1 MYRYRVGIRPLSTYE
16 KSIFFG
22 TKIGCNMFDLKHYCI
37 LLDDD
42 IFEYGPDG
50 YKRRRCVGQHSEFD
64 WYEKDISGTTNV
76 SPNELEEKIKSCYQ
90 KYSDFDLDVDG
101 VEHYYYKGWTAK
113 EYDGSAHNCQHFVQ
127 FCLHCIGSSQSID
140 TFSCSSKWN
149 SIDDHWVS
157 SSNRNYNNA
166 GESGCCVF

>member
-64 WYEKDISGTTNV
+64 WNEKDISGTTNV
-76 SPNELEEKIKSCYQ
+76 SPNELEEK
-90 KYSDFDLDVDG
+90 
-101 VEHYYYKGWTAK
+101 
-113 EYDGSAHNCQHFVQ
+113 
-127 FCLHCIGSSQSID
+127 
-140 TFSCSSKWN
+140 
-149 SIDDHWVS
+149 
-157 SSNRNYNNA
+157 
-166 GESGCCVF
+166 